1 MKETEKTVEN
11 RKHLNEN
18 KLPTEEEL
26 ELRFATAYLRG
37 MDSLIKFVLGYN
49 GISIIIITCINLYNL
64 YIGKIMIKEF
74 FKVNYLDII
83 SWCVLTGFPLALLFP
98 FLCNFWYELKNF
110 WYELKNFW
118 DKLRKSK
125 EKNS

>member
-1 MKETEKTVEN
+1 MKETEKIAKDMAQT
-11 RKHLNEN
+11 NEN
-18 KLPTEEEL
+18 TLTTEEEL

-37 MDSLIKFVLGYN
+37 MDSFIKFVLGYN

-74 FKVNYLDII
+74 FKENYLGII

-98 FLCNFWYELKNF
+98 FLCNFWDELKNLWGELKNF
-110 WYELKNFW
+110 WNKLK
-118 DKLRKSK
+118 KSK